1 MSWLT
6 LFLACILV
14 LWTSGSASIY
24 TLALRFS
31 FTHSKNL
38 RREWR
43 STSYLW
49 SILLSWLPVP
59 FLALLCL
66 NFHWSAS
73 MLGLRPATNILL
85 AGVFFVVFVF
95 FILTLVVGQRWLGQ
109 KNLAGDSATESARKS
124 QTKSLPQTTTERV
137 LCAIMAQ
144 TAGFCEELMYR
155 GFLPLLVTS
164 IFPHLPFGWALFVAN
179 LVFSVAHI
187 NWVVRGWPRL
197 VAVLGAGV
205 MGFVFVFLYTSV
217 GSLFLPI
224 TLHALFDLR
233 ILLLRNADQL
243 DKATPSKPSAS
254 VSL

>member
-1 MSWLT
+1 MDWFT

-14 LWTSGSASIY
+14 LWTSGSASLY

-31 FTHSKNL
+31 FTQSKTL

-49 SILLSWLPVP
+49 SILLTWLPVP
-59 FLALLCL
+59 LLAILCL
-66 NFHWSAS
+66 NLHWSAP
-73 MLGLRPATNILL
+73 MLGLRPPAPIFLT
-85 AGVFFVVFVF
+85 GVFFAVFVL
-95 FILTLVVGQRWLGQ
+95 FILTLIIGQRWLVQ
-109 KNLAGDSATESARKS
+109 NNLAGDSAAEYARKS
-124 QTKSLPQTTTERV
+124 RTGFLPRTTKERV
-137 LCAIMAQ
+137 LCAIMAL
-144 TAGFCEELMYR
+144 TIGFCEELMYR

-179 LVFSVAHI
+179 LVFSVAHM
-187 NWVVRGWPRL
+187 NWIVGGCDRL

-205 MGFVFVFLYTSV
+205 MGFVFGFLYISV

-233 ILLLRNADQL
+233 ILLLRNADRL
-243 DKATPSKPSAS
+243 DKATPSKTSAS
-254 VSL
+254 LSL